1 MTEPMNAPD
10 VARFQLERDS
20 PGPRPVSLGDRAY
33 RPPRGDAAAGGP
45 ERSEP
50 KNLLR
55 TTSLAFASSG
65 DVGVRVAEVVLHGPL
80 GHAEGTADTDGGESA
95 GVDEAVHGHLRDPH
109 HRGDLGDGQEG
120 HGGAGGRDY
129 GTADRHGGRAGGGD
143 RAGQRGRGRRD
154 AGGA

>member
-50 KNLLR
+50 KNLRR
-55 TTSLAFASSG
+55 TTSVAFSSSA
-65 DVGVRVAEVVLHGPL
+65 DIGVRVAQVGLHGPL
-80 GHAEGTADTDGGESA
+80 GHPERTADRDGGELA
-95 GVDEAVHGHLRDPH
+95 GVCEAVRAHLRAPH
-109 HRGDLGDGQEG
+109 HRGDLGDG
-120 HGGAGGRDY
+120 
-129 GTADRHGGRAGGGD
+129 
-143 RAGQRGRGRRD
+143 
-154 AGGA
+154 